1 MASRCVCFATLYR
14 IPARG
19 LDTITNYS
27 YELVTIIFSR
37 PMKTLVALSSALVLL
52 TGCVGVNY
60 QMGQPPVSDPN
71 AYAPVEFA
79 KLVSGAYTQELDQK
93 LVSVRGKFNYAF
105 SKDGRSLEG
114 RIASVDPTVP
124 GQLSV
129 AFGEGLKDR
138 VTALKTGDPVTLR
151 GKVRA
156 VQVTSGFGASWAG
169 TYLEVYF
176 IDP

>member
-1 MASRCVCFATLYR
+1 MFAGQ
-14 IPARG
+14 PARA
-19 LDTITNYS
+19 I
-27 YELVTIIFSR
+27 R
-37 PMKTLVALSSALVLL
+37 PILLLAAALL

-60 QMGQPPVSDPN
+60 QLGQPPVSDPN

-114 RIASVDPTVP
+114 RIASLDPAVP
-124 GQLSV
+124 GQV
-129 AFGEGLKDR
+129 AVVFGEGLKDR

-156 VQVTSGFGASWAG
+156 VVNPIYGAG
-169 TYLEVYF
+169 TYLEAYF